1 MKKMKKFLSVL
12 LAMAMVLGMS
22 VTTFAADSATITVTG
37 AEPKVDADGNKG
49 PEATF
54 TYAQVIRADQTT
66 TTGWQF
72 CRADIRDKYIVAF
85 GTTEEALGK
94 MSADEKEAA
103 GQSVLEQMTE
113 IKTEEN
119 GVAVS
124 ASVSKALAGVA
135 AIEPSIFGAMS
146 NPQTV
151 YEAGVYAIR
160 PMQTG
165 FTYSDM
171 AAYVGFGPVNAAN
184 YPDLTDAT
192 LAAKRV
198 ETSFTKSNA
207 DADKVVAVGDEITF
221 TIRTNVPYF
230 SPSLTDTKYVIT
242 DTITG
247 AEYVTDPSSYTITM
261 SGKDLKE
268 KGAAI
273 TWGTGDKANT
283 FTVDLSSQVFSAANE
298 HVGKPVE
305 ITYKAKVTAVD
316 TIENKA
322 KAGNVSNDSIYG
334 TEITDQLYTG
344 EITMLKYGDGNK
356 DNVLAGAGFAVKT
369 SSGENA
375 AALAFREAATGS
387 YIYVKEADVVK
398 AADGTETVTID
409 KTSVPVVR
417 EVVTADN
424 GTVVVKG
431 LDAGTYYFEEKTAPK
446 GYSVNAEE
454 KIVELKLPQG
464 ADTATANLTA
474 NTDMNDT
481 KLASLPS
488 TGGIGTTIFTI
499 GGCAIMI
506 AAAGL
511 YFSLRRRTEK

>member
-22 VTTFAADSATITVTG
+22 ITTFAADAATITVTG
-37 AEPKVDADGNKG
+37 VEPKENADGTKG

-54 TYAQVIRADQTT
+54 QYAQVIKADRTT

-72 CRADIRDKYIVAF
+72 CSEAIRDAYIIAF
-85 GTTEEALGK
+85 GTTEEALEK
-94 MSADEKEAA
+94 MNADEKEAA
-103 GQSVLEQMTE
+103 GQSVLKQMTE
-113 IKTEEN
+113 IKTNTN

-124 ASVSKALAGVA
+124 DSVSKALARVA
-135 AIEPSIFGAMS
+135 AIEPSIFGTMS
-146 NPQTV
+146 NPENV
-151 YEAGVYAIR
+151 SEAGVYAIR
-160 PMQTG
+160 PMQEG
-165 FTYSDM
+165 FIYSDM
-171 AAYVGFGPVNAAN
+171 AAYVGFGEVNAAN

-198 ETSFTKSNA
+198 ETSFTKSNE
-207 DADKVVAVGDEITF
+207 DTDKVVAVGDEITF

-230 SPSLTDTKYVIT
+230 EPLEDTQYIIT

-247 AEYVTDPSSYTITM
+247 AEYVTDSESYSITM
-261 SGKDLKE
+261 SGKKLN
-268 KGAAI
+268 GAVI

-283 FTVDLSSQVFSAANE
+283 FTVDLSSQVISAANE
-298 HVGKPVE
+298 HVGKPIE
-305 ITYKAKVTAVD
+305 ITYKAKVTEVD

-322 KAGNVSNDSIYG
+322 KAGNASNDSIYG
-334 TEITDQLYTG
+334 TEVTDYLYTG
-344 EITMLKYGDGNK
+344 EITMLKYGDGDK

-369 SSGENA
+369 SSGEDA
-375 AALAFREAATGS
+375 AALAFREAAGS
-387 YIYVKEADVVK
+387 YVYVKEADVVK
-398 AADGTETVTID
+398 ATDGTETVTID
-409 KTSVPVVR
+409 GTPVPVVR
-417 EVVTADN
+417 EVVTADD

-488 TGGIGTTIFTI
+488 TGGIGTTIFTV

>member
-72 CRADIRDKYIVAF
+72 CSEDIRDKYIVAF

-94 MSADEKEAA
+94 MSADEKETA
-103 GQSVLEQMTE
+103 GQSVLDQMTE
-113 IKTEEN
+113 IETDEA

-135 AIEPSIFGAMS
+135 TIEPSIFKTMS

-151 YEAGVYAIR
+151 SEAGVYAIR

-198 ETSFTKSNA
+198 ETSFTKSNT

-247 AEYVTDPSSYTITM
+247 AEYVTAPSSYTITM

-322 KAGNVSNDSIYG
+322 KAGNTSNDSIYG

-344 EITMLKYGDGNK
+344 EITMLKYGDGDK

-369 SSGENA
+369 SSGEDA
-375 AALAFREAATGS
+375 AVLAFREAAGS
-387 YIYVKEADVVK
+387 YVYVKEADVVK
-398 AADGTETVTID
+398 ATDGTETVTID
-409 KTSVPVVR
+409 GTSVPVVR